1 MKAVKDNKVY
11 TIDKTSAKAY
21 LAQGYDIADD
31 NFNVIEHSPL
41 ATVPYSEYAKVKTE
55 LGKVKAEL
63 EELKTKQPKK

>member
-21 LAQGYDIADD
+21 LAQGYDITDD

-41 ATVPYSEYAKVKTE
+41 ATMPYSEYAKI
-55 LGKVKAEL
+55 KAEL
-63 EELKTKQPKK
+63 EELKAKQQKK